1 MYISYFVK
9 WFCKFMI
16 FVFKFETQ
24 SRIPH
29 KAWGI
34 LLIDYLFSFF
44 FATLPGRGL
53 KPSFIAGDSGE
64 RVKS

>member
-1 MYISYFVK
+1 
-9 WFCKFMI
+9 MI

-34 LLIDYLFSFF
+34 LLIDYLFSFY